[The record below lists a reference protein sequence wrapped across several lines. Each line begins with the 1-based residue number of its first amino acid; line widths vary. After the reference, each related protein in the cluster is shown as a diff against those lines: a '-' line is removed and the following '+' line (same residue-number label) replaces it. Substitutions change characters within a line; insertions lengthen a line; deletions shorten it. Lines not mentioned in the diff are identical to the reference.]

1 MGTEQWNW
9 LHTHTEY
16 SNLRLTDCIIKI
28 PDLINKALQLGVKGV
43 AITDHE
49 SVAGHVEALDY
60 VQTGKENGKI
70 PKDFQLILGN
80 EIYLINGS
88 SENLKAN
95 YKTGDGKLFYH
106 YILLAKDE
114 IGHEQLRILSSM
126 AWDNYFKTG
135 KAERVPTE
143 KTTLEQI
150 VRSSPGHLIASTACL
165 GGELPNLL
173 LELEHSVSKEEQYN
187 AKCKIDDFIKWN
199 ISLFG
204 RDSFFLEMQPGD
216 TDEQKIVNKWIV
228 KLSEVYNIH
237 YIVTTDAHYLSKSTR
252 EIHSAY
258 LKSKEEEREV
268 DDFYQTT
275 YLMSSNEIYEH
286 MRYLEHDIV
295 AKAINNTALV
305 SQQVE
310 DFTLKCST
318 IVPETDIPDFSVE
331 NYFINY
337 YKRFTVLEEY
347 ANSQN
352 IYDRY
357 LLYLIERGYKEKV
370 EHAKVVRN
378 SYTEEERIERIAI
391 ELKEMALVTEKINSS
406 ISSYYISTLELVNIM
421 WEEGDSLV
429 GVARGSVTGM
439 YTMYLIDLIQMNPLD
454 WGLPHWRHISHEK
467 AELSDV
473 DIDSQKNRREQII
486 SAVKRRK
493 GERKVLNCCTFK
505 TEGSKSAIITSC
517 RALDIDPDISS
528 YLAGMVP
535 VTRGSTWS
543 LHDCIYGNEEK
554 EREPVP
560 AFEREIRSYPNL
572 LEVAMGIEGL
582 ICGRSIHASAVYVFN
597 DDFTKHNARMK
608 APNGVYTT
616 QFNMRDSDYCGGLK
630 MDFLTIEGLDKI
642 RLTMDQLIKEGYM
655 EWQGT
660 LRDTYNKY
668 LHPDVLD
675 YTTKEMWDWVSEN
688 KVVDLFQFDT
698 QTGLQ
703 AAKRIKP
710 HSLEELAAANSVMR
724 LMVTEEGQEQ
734 PIDTYIRFKNDIEQ
748 WYSLMRDK
756 YRLTDKEICILE
768 KYLKSNYGVGDTQEI
783 VMEISMDPNIANFS
797 VADSNKLRKSIA
809 KKKPALQMAM
819 KEQFFKRGKELKTSD
834 NLLNYIWKEVVGK
847 QLGLKEGSS
856 KTQETQAKAVFINL

>member
-1 MGTEQWNW
+1 
-9 LHTHTEY
+9 
-16 SNLRLTDCIIKI
+16 
-28 PDLINKALQLGVKGV
+28 
-43 AITDHE
+43 
-49 SVAGHVEALDY
+49 
-60 VQTGKENGKI
+60 
-70 PKDFQLILGN
+70 
-80 EIYLINGS
+80 
-88 SENLKAN
+88 
-95 YKTGDGKLFYH
+95 
-106 YILLAKDE
+106 
-114 IGHEQLRILSSM
+114 
-126 AWDNYFKTG
+126 
-135 KAERVPTE
+135 
-143 KTTLEQI
+143 
-150 VRSSPGHLIASTACL
+150 
-165 GGELPNLL
+165 
-173 LELEHSVSKEEQYN
+173 
-187 AKCKIDDFIKWN
+187 
-199 ISLFG
+199 
-204 RDSFFLEMQPGD
+204 
-216 TDEQKIVNKWIV
+216 
-228 KLSEVYNIH
+228 
-237 YIVTTDAHYLSKSTR
+237 
-252 EIHSAY
+252 
-258 LKSKEEEREV
+258 
-268 DDFYQTT
+268 
-275 YLMSSNEIYEH
+275 
-286 MRYLEHDIV
+286 
-295 AKAINNTALV
+295 
-305 SQQVE
+305 
-310 DFTLKCST
+310 
-318 IVPETDIPDFSVE
+318 
-331 NYFINY
+331 
-337 YKRFTVLEEY
+337 
-347 ANSQN
+347 
-352 IYDRY
+352 
-357 LLYLIERGYKEKV
+357 
-370 EHAKVVRN
+370 
-378 SYTEEERIERIAI
+378 
-391 ELKEMALVTEKINSS
+391 
-406 ISSYYISTLELVNIM
+406 
-421 WEEGDSLV
+421 
-429 GVARGSVTGM
+429 
-439 YTMYLIDLIQMNPLD
+439 
-454 WGLPHWRHISHEK
+454 
-467 AELSDV
+467 
-473 DIDSQKNRREQII
+473 
-486 SAVKRRK
+486 
-493 GERKVLNCCTFK
+493 
-505 TEGSKSAIITSC
+505 
-517 RALDIDPDISS
+517 
-528 YLAGMVP
+528 MVP

-756 YRLTDKEICILE
+756 YRLTDKEICVLE